1 LKWLL
6 NERAALA
13 GRVATLNHSTG
24 LLKEQVLCAQR
35 RVDFL
40 AGKVSDAEDR
50 LRDADG
56 SLHALDVVLET
67 SFPTVSQIAG
77 GVVRAWAGKY
87 GQRGGLK
94 AHILSVLRKAAPGI
108 VPTGL
113 LAKVAIS
120 HFGLQLT
127 SDKEKVAFRRQVRNI
142 LRGEPKLVEELGK
155 QNLRGAVGW
164 RWRAAPSL
172 TELLGQDDWH
182 EATDPLRPEV
192 GGQ

>member
-1 LKWLL
+1 MRWTSNVHQNPPLRQRTDPTLKWLL

-13 GRVATLNHSTG
+13 GRVVTLNHSVGT
-24 LLKEQVLCAQR
+24 LKEQVFCAQR

-56 SLHALDVVLET
+56 SLHALDAVLET
-67 SFPTVSQIAG
+67 SFPTVSPSAG

-94 AHILSVLRKAAPGI
+94 AHILSVLREAAPSI
-108 VPTGL
+108 VPTGP
-113 LAKVAIS
+113 LAKVAIA

-127 SDKEKVAFRRQVRNI
+127 SNKEKVAFRRQVRNI
-142 LRGEPKLVEELGK
+142 LRGEPRFVEELGK
-155 QNLRGAVGW
+155 HNMRGAIG
-164 RWRAAPSL
+164 
-172 TELLGQDDWH
+172 
-182 EATDPLRPEV
+182 
-192 GGQ
+192 